1 VNVTA
6 NVIEITESSFAA
18 QVIDESLTRPVVVD
32 FWAAWCGPCKILG
45 PILERMA
52 AEDAGRWLLAKLDVD
67 QNPALAAQFGVQG
80 IPTVIAFRDGQP
92 ANRFTGAL
100 PEAQVR
106 TFVDSVLP
114 SELDM
119 AAARADAAL
128 DRGDIAEAES
138 GFLSVLEEDPGHE
151 VAGVGLATILM
162 DRDDPEAALDVLS
175 RLAKSEEVRRMEAA
189 ARLWGGVGDIAALG
203 QAAESGSEQDRLRF
217 ARALSVNGDTAEAM
231 QILVDLVGERGET
244 AEDARAA
251 LLDLFE
257 VLGQDHPQVGTF
269 RRKLASA
276 LF

>member
-1 VNVTA
+1 MTA
-6 NVIEITESSFAA
+6 SVIDVTESSFAT
-18 QVIDESLTRPVVVD
+18 QVLDESLERPVVVD

-45 PILERMA
+45 PSLERLA
-52 AEDAGRWLLAKLDVD
+52 ADDAGRWLLAKLDVD

-92 ANRFTGAL
+92 VNRFTGAL

-106 TFVDSVLP
+106 TFIDSVLP
-114 SELDM
+114 TELDI
-119 AAARADAAL
+119 AAADADAAL
-128 DRGDIAEAES
+128 DRGDIAAAES
-138 GFLSVLEEDPGHE
+138 GFRSVLEQEPSHE
-151 VAGVGLATILM
+151 VAGIGLATILM
-162 DRDDPEAALDVLS
+162 DRDDPDAALDVLS

-189 ARLWGGVGDIAALG
+189 ARLWGGVGDIAALT
-203 QAAESGSEQDRLRF
+203 QAAESGSEHDRLKL
-217 ARALSVNGDTAEAM
+217 ARALSVNGDTADAM
-231 QILVDLVGERGET
+231 QIFVDLVGERGDT

>member
-1 VNVTA
+1 MNVTT
-6 NVIEITESSFAA
+6 NVIDITESSFAT
-18 QVIDESLTRPVVVD
+18 QVIEESLNRPVVVD
-32 FWAAWCGPCKILG
+32 FWAAWCGPCKTLG

-67 QNPALAAQFGVQG
+67 QNPGLAAQFGVQG
-80 IPTVIAFRDGQP
+80 IPTVIAFRDGRL

-100 PEAQVR
+100 PEAHVR
-106 TFVDSVLP
+106 TFIDSVLP
-114 SELDM
+114 TELDT

-128 DRGDIAEAES
+128 DRGEIAEAER
-138 GFLSVLEEDPGHE
+138 GFRSVLEEDPGHE

-189 ARLWGGVGDIAALG
+189 ARLWGGIGDIAALAL
-203 QAAESGSEQDRLRF
+203 AAESGSEQDRLTF

-231 QILVDLVGERGET
+231 QILVDLVGERGES

>member
-1 VNVTA
+1 MTA
-6 NVIEITESSFAA
+6 SVIDVTESSFAT
-18 QVIDESLTRPVVVD
+18 QVLDESLERPVVVD

-45 PILERMA
+45 PSLERMA
-52 AEDAGRWLLAKLDVD
+52 ADDAGRWLLAKLDVD

-80 IPTVIAFRDGQP
+80 IPTVIAFREGQP
-92 ANRFTGAL
+92 VNRFTGAL

-106 TFVDSVLP
+106 TFIDSVLP
-114 SELDM
+114 TELDI
-119 AAARADAAL
+119 AAADADAAL
-128 DRGDIAEAES
+128 DRGDIAAAES
-138 GFLSVLEEDPGHE
+138 GFRSVLEQEPSHE
-151 VAGVGLATILM
+151 VAGIGLATILM
-162 DRDDPEAALDVLS
+162 DRDDPDAALDVLS

-189 ARLWGGVGDIAALG
+189 ARLWGGVGDIAALT
-203 QAAESGSEQDRLRF
+203 QAAESGSEHDRLKL
-217 ARALSVNGDTAEAM
+217 ARALSVNGDTADAM
-231 QILVDLVGERGET
+231 QIFVDLVGERGDT